1 MCVFVFWR
9 RKKISAGALGRESN
23 AEIVLVACQIIHD
36 SSSEVITV
44 QLDMSFLCLMSLS
57 LMNLVLFRTSARV
70 ETCK

>member
-9 RKKISAGALGRESN
+9 RKKISTGALGRKSN

-57 LMNLVLFRTSARV
+57 LMNLVLFKTSARV
-70 ETCK
+70 ETGK